1 VELYPFNKISQ
12 IPLYPEGL
20 GIPQKFVDITE
31 GMDLIDIANLFVMD
45 RIRGVNISKYRGIIT
60 YSFNGKLQF
69 SYNEKYIIDSL
80 EFRFPYNTFEENK
93 LTYKNI
99 NIFGENI
106 MEMMIFFTENGM
118 EIKKY
123 DYGFYVLPLGIS
135 YFSNDFEEGKD
146 STVNALTIFLNKSTF
161 L

>member
-1 VELYPFNKISQ
+1 
-12 IPLYPEGL
+12 
-20 GIPQKFVDITE
+20 
-31 GMDLIDIANLFVMD
+31 
-45 RIRGVNISKYRGIIT
+45 
-60 YSFNGKLQF
+60 
-69 SYNEKYIIDSL
+69 
-80 EFRFPYNTFEENK
+80 
-93 LTYKNI
+93 
-99 NIFGENI
+99 